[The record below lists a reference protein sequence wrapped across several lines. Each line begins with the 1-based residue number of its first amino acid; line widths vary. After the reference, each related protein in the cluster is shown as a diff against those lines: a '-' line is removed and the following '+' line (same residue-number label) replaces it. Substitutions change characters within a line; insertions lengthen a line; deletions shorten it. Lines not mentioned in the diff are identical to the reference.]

1 MIDTV
6 KIYSEIDIN
15 IYTKIYNNS
24 IIKSSHDNK
33 NKTLLYEIVNDHL
46 EGSYSSNLSVRIGS
60 GVKYGFANKGY
71 FIEIEGS
78 LHKILKG
85 YNSHN
90 GYYNLQVIC
99 NNLIQIVENYYNIKL
114 PTLENWFLQR
124 ADIAICFDLSNQHNV
139 CTYINNL
146 SNCRYPRRGFKFYKD
161 ESIYVS
167 GTTTTLKIYNKLIE
181 FKTHDLKKF
190 KDTDFNIF
198 DYLNQIKGFIRFE
211 CEIKKKMLK
220 KIYNENN
227 ISVLKLNYEDLKKVW
242 CDEFMKLLKFVSNDL
257 EIINNR
263 NDVYDKLKEV
273 YSPLKA
279 RNLYNF
285 YLNVIFD
292 GVQNTKNKLSKSVFY
307 RNIGNLRKLNIDLS
321 QKIDIDTVDN
331 RLDFNPFE
339 WKEVV

>member
-6 KIYSEIDIN
+6 KIYAEIDKN
-15 IYTKIYNNS
+15 IYQKIYNNS
-24 IIKSSHDNK
+24 IIKSSHN
-33 NKTLLYEIVNDHL
+33 NKTNSLLYEIVNDHL

-60 GVKYGFANKGY
+60 GVKYGFVDKGY

-78 LHKILKG
+78 LHKILRG

-90 GYYNLQVIC
+90 GFYDLAFIC
-99 NNLIQIVENYYNIKL
+99 DNLINIVEDYYGIIL
-114 PTLENWFLQR
+114 PDTTNWFLQR
-124 ADIAICFDLSNQHNV
+124 CDIAICFDIKNQHNV

-181 FKTHDLKKF
+181 FKSHDLKKF
-190 KDTDFNIF
+190 RDTSFDIF
-198 DYLNQIKGFIRFE
+198 DYLSTIKGFIRFE
-211 CEIKKKMLK
+211 CEIKKKMLR
-220 KIYNENN
+220 KIYNCNN
-227 ISVLKLNYEDLKKVW
+227 ISVLKFNYDMLKDIW
-242 CDEFMKLLKFVSNDL
+242 SEEFMKLLKFINNDL

-263 NDVYDKLKEV
+263 DDVYNLLNKV
-273 YSPLKA
+273 YSPVKA

-292 GVQNTKNKLSKSVFY
+292 GVQNTKNKVSKSVFY
-307 RNIGNLRKLNIDLS
+307 RNISCLRNLNIDLS

-331 RLDFNPFE
+331 RLNFNPFE